1 MIKMNG
7 DVVKK
12 INRRMIRK
20 LIRES
25 LDMQGNPMGTV
36 GGQMAFLS
44 GAYYEVVN
52 SSLGGV
58 MGRPS
63 EPDEDDVLGAF
74 EGLYSG
80 GQHHSEFRQNLS
92 QLGIK
97 IHPHKLNELVNVM
110 IRELERGSGRL
121 GSLLIAAENR
131 DLKHWSLECKELLMN
146 AHFLVP

>member
-1 MIKMNG
+1 M
-7 DVVKK
+7 KK

-20 LIRES
+20 LIREA

-36 GGQMAFLS
+36 DGQMAILS

-52 SSLGGV
+52 SSMGGV

-63 EPDEDDVLGAF
+63 EPDEDDVFGAF
-74 EGLYSG
+74 EGMYSG

-92 QLGIK
+92 QLGIE
-97 IHPHKLNELVNVM
+97 IHPHKLDELVNAM
-110 IRELERGSGRL
+110 INELERGVVL
-121 GSLLIAAENR
+121 NSLLIAAENR
-131 DLKHWSLECKELLMN
+131 DLKHWSIECKELLMN